1 MVPFCFVQSR
11 SIASSQPPRIDL
23 NADVGESHGAYTI
36 GDDEAILASVTS
48 ASLAAGFHGGDPT
61 VLRRTIALARAK
73 GVRIGAHPGFPDLAG
88 FGRRDMRLD
97 PAEAEDLVLYQIA
110 AVAGVGRAEGVRLQ
124 HVKPHGAL
132 YNLAAKDAALAKAIA
147 RAVKAFDP
155 SLVLFGPPG
164 SSLIEAGQA
173 AGLRVAAEA
182 FADRGYLPDGTLAAR
197 ATPGAV
203 ITDQAIVVAR
213 AVRMVTEGVVESLD
227 GTLIP
232 IAADTLCLHGDTPGA
247 GRLAAGLRD
256 GLTKAG
262 VTVQALLAD

>member
-1 MVPFCFVQSR
+1 MVPGLEPDR
-11 SIASSQPPRIDL
+11 
-23 NADVGESHGAYTI
+23 
-36 GDDEAILASVTS
+36 
-48 ASLAAGFHGGDPT
+48 GG
-61 VLRRTIALARAK
+61 
-73 GVRIGAHPGFPDLAG
+73 
-88 FGRRDMRLD
+88 
-97 PAEAEDLVLYQIA
+97 
-110 AVAGVGRAEGVRLQ
+110 
-124 HVKPHGAL
+124 
-132 YNLAAKDAALAKAIA
+132 
-147 RAVKAFDP
+147 
-155 SLVLFGPPG
+155 S
-164 SSLIEAGQA
+164 A